1 LVPPPL
7 GAAVAL
13 ADAVSDALLDADEL
27 ELSDFLSDEQ
37 PDRPATTIAAPP
49 MATTNP
55 RFTSVLLCFVVTRQ
69 DRRIISASM
78 VRRQRD
84 DTRLGEKFAYAPTGR
99 WLRSNEQADDWGGFT
114 RIGCWRSGHVRHH
127 ADIAHGR

>member
-1 LVPPPL
+1 VTLVPLPL
-7 GAAVAL
+7 GPAVAL

-55 RFTSVLLCFVVTRQ
+55 RFTSVLLCFVVARQ
-69 DRRIISASM
+69 GRRVISASM
-78 VRRQRD
+78 VRCPRD
-84 DTRLGEKFAYAPTGR
+84 DMRLGEKFAWAPTVR
-99 WLRSNEQADDWGGFT
+99 WVRPNEHADD
-114 RIGCWRSGHVRHH
+114 
-127 ADIAHGR
+127 